1 MPVYLFTYH
10 AYGTWLP
17 DKPKGYVRRKE
28 GVLPAN
34 SEKSNTYRGQM
45 KYPIVTF
52 DESMQKLLIEATQ
65 STASFLD
72 IEFRLIATDP
82 THLHALL
89 QWQHERE
96 WEAIRASIKTKLSLV
111 LKEQLGDRPWLSEG
125 ASRKQVKDD
134 EHLHHLEHEYLPDHR
149 GWKWCFR
156 RGWFK

>member
-17 DKPKGYVRRKE
+17 NKPKGYVRRKE

-34 SEKSNTYRGQM
+34 SDKSDTYRRQM
-45 KYPIVTF
+45 KYPIVKF
-52 DESMQKLLIEATQ
+52 DESMQRLLIETTH

-72 IEFRLIATDP
+72 VEFRLIATDP
-82 THLHALL
+82 THLHVLV
-89 QWQHERE
+89 QCQHERG

-125 ASRKQVKDD
+125 ITQAGQR
-134 EHLHHLEHEYLPDHR
+134 
-149 GWKWCFR
+149 
-156 RGWFK
+156 